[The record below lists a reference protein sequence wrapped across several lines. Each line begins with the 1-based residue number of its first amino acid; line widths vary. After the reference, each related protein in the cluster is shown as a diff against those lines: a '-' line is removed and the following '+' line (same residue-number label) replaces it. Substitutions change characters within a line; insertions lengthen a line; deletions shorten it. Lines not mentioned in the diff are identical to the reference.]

1 VRERAERES
10 ARQVHSLLTFSLYA
24 SEIDLVILI
33 PLASPSQ
40 STKGVSRFERAEV
53 RGSQETVVFLHLRRS
68 SFPSRGVAT
77 PENITLD

>member
-40 STKGVSRFERAEV
+40 STKGVSRF
-53 RGSQETVVFLHLRRS
+53 VVW
-68 SFPSRGVAT
+68 V
-77 PENITLD
+77 